1 MCNCGK
7 RRTEY
12 SQQTRAGSVNTQRE
26 TPVQTPSGY
35 ARFEYIGKTA
45 LTITGNV
52 TGTRYRFNYPGNT
65 QNIDSRD
72 MPGMTAIPVLK
83 KVQ

>member
-7 RRTEY
+7 KRTGY
-12 SQQTRAGSVNTQRE
+12 SQQTHAGNVNTQRE
-26 TPVQTPSGY
+26 TVEQTPSGH
-35 ARFEYIGKTA
+35 ARFQYTGKTA

-65 QNIDSRD
+65 QNIDYRD

-83 KVQ
+83 KV

>member
-12 SQQTRAGSVNTQRE
+12 SQQTHAGNVNTQKRPPDP
-26 TPVQTPSGY
+26 TPASY
-35 ARFEYIGKTA
+35 ASFEYIGKTA
-45 LTITGNV
+45 LTIVGNV
-52 TGTRYRFNYPGNT
+52 SGNRYRFSYPGKR

-72 MPGMTAIPVLK
+72 MPGIMAIPVLK
-83 KVQ
+83 KV